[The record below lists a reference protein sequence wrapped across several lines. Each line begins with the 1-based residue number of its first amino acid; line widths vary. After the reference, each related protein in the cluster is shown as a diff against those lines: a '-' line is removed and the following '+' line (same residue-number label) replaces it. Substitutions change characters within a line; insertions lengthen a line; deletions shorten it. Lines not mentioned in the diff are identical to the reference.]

1 MTKKNQPKPNIRK
14 VKTLKMR
21 DDHTWKA
28 PAGYKIVVMDAGAAS
43 FNVPVSWV
51 LTKMEPLEL
60 LDKEPP
66 DDDARIMVTLFRF
79 PPGID
84 WTGLPLADLLENAT
98 NDPSM
103 KERLESGEIKKVP
116 RKDVEIVWK
125 RDRWIDDEN
134 DNREAYS
141 NIAFARSSEAQ
152 VLITFDY
159 WVDDAKK
166 FKRVWDE
173 VLRSLILDRKI
184 QDPTRGEIL
193 Q

>member
-1 MTKKNQPKPNIRK
+1 MAKKNTMRK
-14 VKTLKMR
+14 GKTLRLR

-28 PAGYKIVVMDAGAAS
+28 PSGYKIVVMDAGAAS
-43 FNVPVSWV
+43 FNIPVSWV
-51 LTKMEPLEL
+51 LTKMEPLEV

-66 DDDARIMVTLFRF
+66 DDDARITVTLWRF

-84 WTGLPLADLLENAT
+84 WSGLPLEDLLENAT
-98 NDPSM
+98 NDPAL
-103 KERLESGEIKKVP
+103 KERKERTEIKRVP
-116 RKDVEIVWK
+116 RKDIEMVWK

-134 DNREAYS
+134 DNREAYT
-141 NIAFARSSEAQ
+141 NIAYARGYEAH

-166 FKRVWDE
+166 FKKVWDE
-173 VLRSLILDRKI
+173 VVRSLILDRKI
-184 QDPTRGEIL
+184 QDPTKGERL